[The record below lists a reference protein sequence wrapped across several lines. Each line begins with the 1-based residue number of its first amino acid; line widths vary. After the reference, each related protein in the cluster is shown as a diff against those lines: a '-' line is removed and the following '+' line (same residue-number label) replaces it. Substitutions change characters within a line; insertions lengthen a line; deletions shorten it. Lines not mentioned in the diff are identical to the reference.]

1 MTISADLVGVGA
13 GPGLAE
19 IDARWLMAY
28 AAGVGDTNPLYL
40 DTTREDGIVAHP
52 IFPVC
57 YEWPV
62 AVALRARTV
71 PPEIALRGVHAT
83 HDLVIHRLPIPGD
96 RLTTTARIVAV
107 ERRKPGAYV
116 LTRFETRD
124 AASRPVTTTEA
135 GTLYLGI
142 AVLGPE
148 RRPADP
154 PAAPLLADD
163 GHPCWEEGLPVTRGT
178 AHIYSECA
186 RIWNPIHTDR
196 AVAAAAGLP
205 DIILHGTA
213 TLALA
218 VSALLAREAD
228 GDPTR
233 VRRVRCRFGAMV
245 FMPSTICVK
254 RLDRNAGPDGETV
267 GFQVLT
273 EAGRAAIGEGI
284 IILHP

>member
-1 MTISADLVGVGA
+1 MTFSADIVGTEA
-13 GPGLAE
+13 GPMIE
-19 IDARWLMAY
+19 DIDARWLMAY

-40 DTTREDGIVAHP
+40 DTARSDGIVAHP
-52 IFPVC
+52 IFPAC

-62 AVALRARTV
+62 AVALRAKTV

-83 HDLVIHRLPIPGD
+83 QDLVIHRLPIPGD
-96 RLTTTARIVAV
+96 RLSTTARIVAV

-124 AASRPVTTTEA
+124 AASLAVTTTDA

-142 AVLGPE
+142 EVPGPD
-148 RRPADP
+148 RRLNEPS
-154 PAAPLLADD
+154 AAPGPAV
-163 GHPCWEEGLPVTRGT
+163 GRPCWEKRLTVTRGT

-186 RIWNPIHTDR
+186 KIWNPIHTDR
-196 AVAAAAGLP
+196 AVAVAAGLS

-218 VSALLAREAD
+218 VSALIARETD

-233 VRRVRCRFGAMV
+233 VRRIHCRFGAMV
-245 FMPSTICVK
+245 FMPSTITVK
-254 RLDRNAGPDGETV
+254 RLDRSAGPNGEAV

-273 EAGRAAIGEGI
+273 EAGRAAISEGI
-284 IILHP
+284 IILHH